1 MSNKRNSENGSLKGW
16 CFIIFV
22 LVLVLV
28 LWSMYP
34 TWSYWYKNIFYN
46 ARFVEMGVFGDSYGA
61 LNTLFSA
68 FAFIGIIASILFQ
81 SQELELNREE
91 LKRTRAEFETQGEQF
106 KQQTVALNKQ
116 VFENTFFQ
124 LIVMS
129 NKVKDSIA
137 KGHGFKEAYEKFTS
151 KEYRNKDGNS
161 SLSEINLYLKLHNEF
176 DGALGF
182 YYRNVYQ
189 ILKFIDENDN
199 ISLKDKKSY
208 SNYLRAQLSQYEL
221 YFLFYNCLSELGNE
235 KFKPYIEKYEFLEHL
250 SQSLFIGGGYITKY
264 NVTVFGT
271 SNIYYLERYFLAV
284 TKEWWNRFK
293 VLDEKGMVCVR
304 DRNGNLYKI
313 ESSDAYFEISREIQK
328 GRVIISDV
336 IHNSFHYT

>member
-1 MSNKRNSENGSLKGW
+1 MSNKNNPDNGSLKGW

-22 LVLVLV
+22 LVFVLV
-28 LWSMYP
+28 LWSIYP
-34 TWSYWYKNIFYN
+34 IWSYWFKNIFYN
-46 ARFVEMGVFGDSYGA
+46 ARFVEMGVFGDSFGA

-68 FAFIGIIASILFQ
+68 FAFIGIIASIFFQ

-106 KQQTVALNKQ
+106 KQQTMALNKQ

-124 LIVMS
+124 LVVMS
-129 NKVKDSIA
+129 NKVKDSIVN
-137 KGHGFKEAYEKFTS
+137 GHDFKKAYETFIS
-151 KEYRNKDGNS
+151 REYRTQSGNS
-161 SLSEINLYLKLHNEF
+161 RLDEIELYLKLHNEF
-176 DGALGF
+176 AGSLGL

-189 ILKFIDENDN
+189 ILKFIDESSN
-199 ISLKDKKSY
+199 ISSQDKKSY

-250 SQSLFIGGGYITKY
+250 SKTLWIPFGYIDKY

-271 SNIYYLERYFLAV
+271 SNTNFLEQYFDAL
-284 TKEWWNRFK
+284 TKEWWKKFWESG
-293 VLDEKGMVCVR
+293 EKGMICVR

-313 ESSDAYFEISREIQK
+313 ESKEEYYNIRK
-328 GRVIISDV
+328 RVKNGEAIISDV
-336 IHNSFHYT
+336 IHNSFQVE